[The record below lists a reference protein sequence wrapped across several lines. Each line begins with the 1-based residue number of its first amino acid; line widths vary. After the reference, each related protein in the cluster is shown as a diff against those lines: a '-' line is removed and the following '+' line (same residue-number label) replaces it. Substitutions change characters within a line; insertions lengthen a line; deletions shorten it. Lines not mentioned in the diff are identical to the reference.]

1 MTTSETWTR
10 LVDFSIKTSSRA
22 GIDNLCAFLMAGE
35 QDVGD
40 AHDGFRGKC
49 RIKLAFRQFDV
60 TFL

>member
-1 MTTSETWTR
+1 MTASETWTR
-10 LVDFSIKTSSRA
+10 LVDFSIKTCCRA

-40 AHDGFRGKC
+40 AHDGFRGKRC
-49 RIKLAFRQFDV
+49 IKLTFREFDV